1 MSCRSRDCHT
11 DRLTRPF
18 SRQVQVVHN
27 LLLRRHFPADVFEA
41 LVASTIDDIS
51 LIDRAVIPP
60 LDDVPCIIPA
70 QRHCDGRVPV
80 AEEDQRAL

>member
-1 MSCRSRDCHT
+1 M
-11 DRLTRPF
+11 L
-18 SRQVQVVHN
+18 QVVHN
-27 LLLRRHFPADVFEA
+27 LLLRRHFPSDVLEA

-51 LIDRAVIPP
+51 LIDCSVIAP

-70 QRHCDGRVPV
+70 QRYCNGSVPI